1 MSQSFNAVSSSYS
14 AERVDSKTR
23 PLTAS
28 ERQKALVER
37 RKKTHKE
44 IKVQVPA
51 DIKESLQKLCKAE
64 GVTQAEMIARWIEQA
79 TSSSDI

>member
-1 MSQSFNAVSSSYS
+1 MSQSFNAVSSSYN
-14 AERVDSKTR
+14 AERVDSKPR

-44 IKVQVPA
+44 IKVQVTS
-51 DIKESLQKLCKAE
+51 DLKESLQRLCKTE
-64 GVTQAEMIARWIEQA
+64 GITQAEMIARWIEKA
-79 TSSSDI
+79 TSSSDM